1 MPIAAYP
8 TATAPDSLFC
18 PGGRRITLE
27 PRPLIMG
34 VLNVTPDSFS
44 DGGLWLEPKQAVAHA
59 KTMVA
64 QGAELLDLGAESTR
78 PGGGV
83 YGRGAQ
89 NVPAA
94 EELQRLI
101 PVLEAVREQISI
113 PISVDTRKGE
123 VARVALA
130 AGADLINDIS
140 AGIDPELLSA
150 VASSG
155 CPIVLMHSRGPLHS
169 MQRQIRFD
177 DLLAEVRA
185 ELDLAVERAVE
196 AGIDRQQIIIDPGL
210 GFGKQGHQNLEL
222 LRRLDTLRSLDR
234 PILVGASRKSFIGD
248 ITGTPADQRLAGSLA
263 TIGWAARQGVAIVR
277 VHDVAE
283 TVQFL
288 RTWQAIDEASGDGL

>member
-8 TATAPDSLFC
+8 TATATDSLLC

-44 DGGLWLEPKQAVAHA
+44 DGGLWLEPKQAIEHA
-59 KTMVA
+59 TAMVA

-78 PGGGV
+78 PGGGI
-83 YGRGAQ
+83 YGHGAQ
-89 NVPAA
+89 IVPAA
-94 EELQRLI
+94 EELRRLI
-101 PVLEAVREQISI
+101 PVLEAVRKQVSI

-123 VARVALA
+123 VARAALA

-140 AGIDPELLSA
+140 AGTDPKLLAA

-155 CPIVLMHSRGPLHS
+155 CPVVLMHSRGPLHS
-169 MQRQIRFD
+169 MQRQVRFD
-177 DLLAEVRA
+177 DLLGEVRA
-185 ELDLAVERAVE
+185 ELDFAVERAVD

-210 GFGKQGHQNLEL
+210 GFGKKAHHNLEL
-222 LRRLDTLRSLDR
+222 LRRLDSLGSLGR

-248 ITGTPADQRLAGSLA
+248 ITDTPPDQRLAGSLA

-283 TVQFL
+283 TVQYL
-288 RTWQAIDEASGDGL
+288 RIWQAIDEAAGDGF